1 MTSHAWQTGNVYGG
15 YVAPRY
21 NAISYTWGR
30 YALQS
35 LVEKPHVSALNISGI
50 SWNIPRVDP
59 EVHFSLE
66 QFDALVRKATVEQ
79 IWVADSENKV
89 DFVWLDVACIDQ
101 TFPRWATLEIGR
113 QAAIFGGA
121 NCVYVWL
128 SHLYPRSARV
138 AAEKVLETGQCALQ
152 LLKAKRDSRDI
163 DEAQSSSFFIEA
175 AEQLPTLLSDPW
187 FSSLWTL
194 QEAYLCPAAMI
205 LAIDSTPV
213 CLIKGKYPLSLH
225 DLSQACQNIRNVCQY
240 HLESPYREDEPIK
253 MLLDSIKR
261 SGLDMLVRTQPLAL
275 YAAAQFRQ
283 ASNTLD
289 RIYGIMQVFGFRLG
303 NAAEDKIKSIE
314 YSLTELEAEF
324 GAALVSQFP
333 ILGQLFVHLCPI
345 EAGKGWHVSSKCAI
359 PAFAQSGPVLFSSL
373 TQSYQISTKDVRGVT
388 WAWIQ
393 GVACEFGT
401 VRRAWLDL
409 YGDASRWGPAGSGW
423 EEIPGEYQHYLA
435 ARLTGQYPADLQ
447 LLFLGGVEP
456 EVWNEPQYI
465 HRFYYGLILLRQTVH
480 GNSIWRRLGVCQ
492 WILLPENEEA
502 EQNSFLKGQ
511 SDDWK
516 AVQGLYG

>member
-213 CLIKGKYPLSLH
+213 CLIKGK
-225 DLSQACQNIRNVCQY
+225 NVCQY

-261 SGLDMLVRTQPLAL
+261 SGLDML
-275 YAAAQFRQ
+275 

-409 YGDASRWGPAGSGW
+409 YGDASRWGRQQFTSQRIALDEGAQSKIAAGSGW